1 MRDRDT
7 IDAELRRLVALRR
20 SMREHGGEL
29 SSRQLDELLDERL
42 GHRVATSETTAT
54 CDETGRIMP
63 RRSKRALRRAVPLM
77 LLPLSLVT
85 AATALVVMFAA
96 HHQHPAAQP
105 TQPPVAP
112 PPGAQPHP
120 IAPKPAVP
128 QLDIVDKAFIDA
140 LSHEGVPVP
149 SREYVI
155 SHGHA
160 VCDFLA
166 RQPSLAEAVAFVQ
179 RTSVWD
185 ADQSTNVAAGAIVAY
200 CPQYQPASPD
210 QAQQAFQ
217 DALTDLQRIQGDL
230 QGIRDDLQAIPG
242 RR

>member
-1 MRDRDT
+1 M
-7 IDAELRRLVALRR
+7 
-20 SMREHGGEL
+20 
-29 SSRQLDELLDERL
+29 
-42 GHRVATSETTAT
+42 
-54 CDETGRIMP
+54 
-63 RRSKRALRRAVPLM
+63 
-77 LLPLSLVT
+77 
-85 AATALVVMFAA
+85 
-96 HHQHPAAQP
+96 
-105 TQPPVAP
+105 
-112 PPGAQPHP
+112 
-120 IAPKPAVP
+120 
-128 QLDIVDKAFIDA
+128 
-140 LSHEGVPVP
+140 P